1 MANLKKTS
9 TTHKTIKPSW
19 ATYQS
24 PSQLEI
30 PAEVLDYYADK
41 GYRLKWVRVLMPNGD
56 PDHKNIAK
64 KMRFKF
70 EAITHQELSNVC
82 PGVGDMFE
90 LGENGKTKGFVM
102 VGDLALFKRTEELSD
117 QQTEWLENEAKNQV
131 RGIKQMLQA
140 DGNEVINYKSS
151 FLNKQVSFNQTAAL
165 DAE

>member
-1 MANLKKTS
+1 MVKKA
-9 TTHKTIKPSW
+9 TTTQKTVKQTW

-30 PAEVLDYYADK
+30 PQEVVDHYADS

-64 KMRFKF
+64 KTRFKF
-70 EAITHQELSNVC
+70 EAITHQELHNVC
-82 PGVGDMFE
+82 PGVNDMFE
-90 LGENGKTKGFVM
+90 IGEAAKTKGFVM
-102 VGDLALFKRTEELSD
+102 VGDLALFKRSEELSD

-140 DGNEVINYKSS
+140 DGNEVIKYKSS
-151 FLNKQVSFNQTAAL
+151 FLNRSVDFNQTAAL
-165 DAE
+165 DSE